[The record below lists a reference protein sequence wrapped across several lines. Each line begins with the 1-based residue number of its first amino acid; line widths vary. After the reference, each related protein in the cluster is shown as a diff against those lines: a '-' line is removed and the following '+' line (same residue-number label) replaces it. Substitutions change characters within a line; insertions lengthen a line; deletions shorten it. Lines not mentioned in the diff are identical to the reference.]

1 MRKYLVGSIAEPD
14 TQQLMRE
21 RWESLPLR
29 RILVDGGL
37 LLAFVA
43 CSSWLVWR

>member
-1 MRKYLVGSIAEPD
+1 MRKYLVGSIAELD
-14 TQQLMRE
+14 TQQLI
-21 RWESLPLR
+21 PLR
-29 RILVDGGL
+29 RILVDGGI